1 MDTVSHTG
9 FIVES
14 YAAAAVVVLGLIAW
28 VVLDF
33 RVQRRN
39 LADLESRG
47 VTARS
52 APAGRSMQQAR
63 EDA

>member
-9 FIVES
+9 FIVAS
-14 YAAAAVVVLGLIAW
+14 YAAAAVAVFGLIAW

-33 RVQRRN
+33 RTQRRN

-47 VTARS
+47 ITRRS
-52 APAGRSMQQAR
+52 APTDRGMQQAR

>member
-9 FIVES
+9 FIVAS
-14 YAAAAVVVLGLIAW
+14 YAVAAVVVLALIAW

-33 RVQRRN
+33 RMQRRT

-47 VTARS
+47 VTRRS

>member
-1 MDTVSHTG
+1 MDTVSHAG
-9 FIVES
+9 FIVAS

-33 RVQRRN
+33 RTQRRN
-39 LADLESRG
+39 LADLEARG
-47 VTARS
+47 VTRRS
-52 APAGRSMQQAR
+52 APTGRAMQQAR

>member
-9 FIVES
+9 FIVAS
-14 YAAAAVVVLGLIAW
+14 YAAAAVVVLGLVAW
-28 VVLDF
+28 VALDF
-33 RVQRRN
+33 RTQRRN

-47 VTARS
+47 VMRRS
-52 APAGRSMQQAR
+52 APTGRGMQQAR